1 MVKATTSIMEIK
13 ESIKETGKM
22 ERSKDLDN

>member
-1 MVKATTSIMEIK
+1 MEKATTFTMETK
-13 ESIKETGKM
+13 ECIKETGKM

>member
-1 MVKATTSIMEIK
+1 MVKATTFTMEIK
-13 ESIKETGKM
+13 ECIKETGKM